1 MALAL
6 AGSTGLGVG
15 VGGLGAVGG
24 PDTTTAATSIS
35 AGASLGVGAPPGNSV
50 VQWARVAPCCSEAPA
65 PRSSRAIP
73 TRWPLSPLQYGHAPA
88 TATFSATAFLRDQSP
103 RPTTVAAADSALAA
117 ALAATKTEAAAA
129 LERVRVAALA

>member
-24 PDTTTAATSIS
+24 PDTTTATTSVS

-50 VQWARVAPCCSEAPA
+50 VQWARVAPLLLGGTGAPLFPGYTYA
-65 PRSSRAIP
+65 VASLPSAVWACPRDCNILRHRLPSRP
-73 TRWPLSPLQYGHAPA
+73 
-88 TATFSATAFLRDQSP
+88 
-103 RPTTVAAADSALAA
+103 VAASHHRRCCRQRTRCGPCGHQD
-117 ALAATKTEAAAA
+117 
-129 LERVRVAALA
+129 